1 MEDQDTPA
9 RLVQAAIKL
18 FSEHGFEGTSVKQI
32 SDDAGVNVSLVSYH
46 FKGKEG
52 LYRSCFEHF
61 KNGSFLSSLNI
72 LQNVASKEELKI
84 RLNLFVEQFWTAYIE
99 ERPIMRMIHREEE
112 SGFAIARDII
122 FEIFTGFSERFSGVL
137 EDAQEKGFIRKD
149 LEVKM
154 LVAIFLG
161 ALAHNASKDKMCSEF
176 FDCSLSNAD
185 YRKKL
190 ASTLDTSCFHYGHH
204 YPGRSHAAGNR

>member
-190 ASTLDTSCFHYGHH
+190 ASTLVTTILEGCQSK
-204 YPGRSHAAGNR
+204 

>member
-9 RLVQAAIKL
+9 RLVQSAIKL
-18 FSEHGFEGTSVKQI
+18 FSEHGFDGTSVKQI

-61 KNGSFLSSLNI
+61 KNGSFLASLNI
-72 LQNVASKEELKI
+72 LQNVDSKEELKI

-99 ERPIMRMIHREEE
+99 EYQIMMMIHREEE

-122 FEIFTGFSERFSGVL
+122 FEIFTGFSERFSAIL
-137 EDAQEKGFIRKD
+137 KDAQEKGFIRND
-149 LEVKM
+149 FDVQM
-154 LVAIFLG
+154 LIAVFMG
-161 ALAHNASKDKMCSEF
+161 ALVHNASKDKMCKEF
-176 FDCSLSNAD
+176 FEHSLSDPN

-190 ASTLDTSCFHYGHH
+190 ASTLVTIVLEGCQSK
-204 YPGRSHAAGNR
+204 

>member
-1 MEDQDTPA
+1 MEEQDTPG
-9 RLVQAAIKL
+9 RLVQSAIKL
-18 FSEHGFEGTSVKQI
+18 FSEHGFDGTSVKQI

-61 KNGSFLSSLNI
+61 KNGSFLSSLSV

-84 RLNLFVEQFWTAYIE
+84 RLNLFVELFWTAYIE
-99 ERPIMRMIHREEE
+99 EDQIMRMIHREEE

-122 FEIFTGFSERFSGVL
+122 FEIFTGFSERFSTIL
-137 EDAQEKGFIRKD
+137 KDSQEKGFIRKD
-149 LEVKM
+149 LEIQM
-154 LVAIFLG
+154 LVAVFLG
-161 ALAHNASKDKMCSEF
+161 ALVHNASKNKMCTEF
-176 FDCSLSNAD
+176 FDCSLSDTD

-190 ASTLDTSCFHYGHH
+190 AFTLVTTILEGCQS
-204 YPGRSHAAGNR
+204 R